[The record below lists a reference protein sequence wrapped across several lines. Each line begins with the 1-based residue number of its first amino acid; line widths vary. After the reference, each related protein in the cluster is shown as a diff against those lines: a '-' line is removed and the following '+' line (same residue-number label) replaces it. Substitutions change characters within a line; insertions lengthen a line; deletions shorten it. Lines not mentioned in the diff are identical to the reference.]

1 MQVKVIRPNAEL
13 GVVAHMAGV
22 VKVNPS
28 GTLKELRQDINR
40 SLPGYLGSARYL
52 FISRKFKIIDPRT
65 EYQLIVSGVYKKT
78 IYVKVFHGA
87 GEPFMYLNYS
97 ICAYKNEQ
105 LLTFVVSNIQMKGR
119 VKSKRFTPLVR
130 LIPKVILISVLKNPG
145 GSRNN

>member
-87 GEPFMYLNYS
+87 GEPFMCLNYS

>member
-87 GEPFMYLNYS
+87 GEPFMSLNYS

-105 LLTFVVSNIQMKGR
+105 LRTFVVTNIQMKGR